1 MNIFLIGFMGS
12 GKSSLGKK
20 LSTRLDRDFVDL
32 DSLIEEREGKS
43 ISSIFSEKGEAYFRK
58 VESEIL
64 HSLNVDKQSVVSLG
78 GGACCS
84 DENWNFLE
92 NNGLIIYL
100 KEKPEVLLGRL
111 RVNKSKRPLIANLDD
126 NDLTNFIQ
134 EKLDERS
141 IYYEKAHF
149 IYEKEKCSFAFLV
162 KQIENYV
169 GNTDFKKG

>member
-20 LSTRLDRDFVDL
+20 LSTRLNREFIDS

-43 ISSIFSEKGEAYFRK
+43 ISSIFSENGEVYFR
-58 VESEIL
+58 EIEREVL
-64 HSLNVDKQSVVSLG
+64 HGLNADKQSVVSLG

-100 KEKPEVLLGRL
+100 KEKPQVLLGRL
-111 RVNKSKRPLIANLDD
+111 RINKNERPLIANLDD
-126 NDLTNFIQ
+126 NDLSNFIH

-141 IYYEKAHF
+141 AYYEKAHF
-149 IYEKEKCSFAFLV
+149 IYEKEKSSFAFLV
-162 KQIENYV
+162 KQIENY
-169 GNTDFKKG
+169 GNSEW